1 MEMLKQTDKIQI
13 ERVRTEYQ
21 AEKQT
26 SQTNSS
32 QTWQLLLFANVY
44 EMVMRLWG
52 IFGKTTQKSHQVAI
66 YHGIY

>member
-32 QTWQLLLFANVY
+32 QTW
-44 EMVMRLWG
+44 
-52 IFGKTTQKSHQVAI
+52 
-66 YHGIY
+66 